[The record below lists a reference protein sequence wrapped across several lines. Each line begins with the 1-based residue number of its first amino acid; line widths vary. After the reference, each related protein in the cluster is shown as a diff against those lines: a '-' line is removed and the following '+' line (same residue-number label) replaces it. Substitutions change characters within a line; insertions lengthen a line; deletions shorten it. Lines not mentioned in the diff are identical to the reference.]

1 MHIYTDTLHKV
12 SLNTDYNILLGHH
25 VLLTLFTVLLRN
37 IVLWKITYIALDVIW
52 VFII

>member
-12 SLNTDYNILLGHH
+12 SLNTDYNILLYH

-37 IVLWKITYIALDVIW
+37 IVLWKITYIA
-52 VFII
+52 